1 MSEDND
7 RFDRLVVFD
16 VIFCLMDADGNQLR
30 DDAGNMRVFCNHHAS
45 SADLAD
51 NALGDSDIADVVNQS
66 RGWREA
72 KTPFGNPKEYSE
84 LIIKI
89 WDYLTEMV
97 ERGDDDARQLLEKL
111 NLETKQ
117 LLEIDIALETKQLL
131 KKFGEDE

>member
-30 DDAGNMRVFCNHHAS
+30 DDAGNTRVFCNHHAS
-45 SADLAD
+45 YADLAD
-51 NALGDSDIADVVNQS
+51 NALRDSDIMDVVNQS